1 MTSLSWQEI
10 ETGVAPRSRPAGR
23 MSGPN
28 LPIYVVIL
36 KGIHEQI
43 RFADAKAAFL
53 TALNVALFGFLA
65 LKVDGILVAS
75 ANGGGGL
82 KFALAVALQL
92 LYLTATAGAIATV
105 VLAVMPRFGEMAPQN
120 KLFFRRIVREY
131 GKDWPR
137 YVRDLNS
144 LSDDDWFDFPR
155 RNLSLPSRGGIALST
170 TAEPP
175 VTPPAAFLFWGS
187 MHGVDRPDRSR
198 RLRRCRGRCTS
209 LYRRRDAREHLLVR
223 DRAFQL
229 RVHLSATA
237 VRGGHLRAPYPP
249 TMCS

>member
-1 MTSLSWQEI
+1 MTPLSWQEI
-10 ETGVAPRSRPAGR
+10 EPGVAPRSRLAGR
-23 MSGPN
+23 TSGPN
-28 LPIYVVIL
+28 LPIYVLIL

-75 ANGGGGL
+75 ANDGGGL

-92 LYLTATAGAIATV
+92 LYLTATAGAIATI

-137 YVRDLNS
+137 YVRDLNA
-144 LSDDDWFDFPR
+144 LSDDDWSEQVGAQIVEVAHIAVAKHQLMR
-155 RNLSLPSRGGIALST
+155 RAAWLTLLAFVLWRLSLLA
-170 TAEPP
+170 
-175 VTPPAAFLFWGS
+175 VAFLS
-187 MHGVDRPDRSR
+187 NH
-198 RLRRCRGRCTS
+198 
-209 LYRRRDAREHLLVR
+209 
-223 DRAFQL
+223 
-229 RVHLSATA
+229 
-237 VRGGHLRAPYPP
+237 
-249 TMCS
+249 